1 MSDVTTSTIKR
12 VLSALVALPVYVIFL
27 YTDMFYSL
35 PVLAVSLIVTLACLF
50 EYYQISGRD
59 ENQKPFLWAGL
70 IAGAAV
76 NAVMYLYAFGG
87 LRLVKSFDARVM
99 LALVALF
106 TCSVLV
112 YQIFRRPIQGGI
124 YSLAVT
130 VFGVIYIVFG
140 FSHLILLKAV
150 NDGFYHIL
158 VLNIVVMLNDTFAYF
173 GGVLFGRHKTG
184 FAVSPNKSWEG
195 YFSGLLFSVLS
206 MIISTQ
212 VLKIFFG
219 RDLGFGIL
227 EAALVGIG
235 LSLLGHLGD
244 LVESAV
250 KRDGSIKD
258 SGSII
263 PGHGGMWDVFDAL
276 IFSMPFYYYY
286 LVLKGMA

>member
-1 MSDVTTSTIKR
+1 
-12 VLSALVALPVYVIFL
+12 
-27 YTDMFYSL
+27 
-35 PVLAVSLIVTLACLF
+35 
-50 EYYQISGRD
+50 
-59 ENQKPFLWAGL
+59 
-70 IAGAAV
+70 
-76 NAVMYLYAFGG
+76 
-87 LRLVKSFDARVM
+87 
-99 LALVALF
+99 
-106 TCSVLV
+106 
-112 YQIFRRPIQGGI
+112 
-124 YSLAVT
+124 
-130 VFGVIYIVFG
+130 
-140 FSHLILLKAV
+140 
-150 NDGFYHIL
+150 
-158 VLNIVVMLNDTFAYF
+158 
-173 GGVLFGRHKTG
+173 
-184 FAVSPNKSWEG
+184 
-195 YFSGLLFSVLS
+195 
-206 MIISTQ
+206 MIISPQ